1 MTEQTTNNW
10 STNNASPEQKMWL
23 ESMIIDTNAIK
34 LDDRQLDDF
43 MLLISKDLTQEQF
56 SDLKMTLMG
65 GDGIKM
71 YHAIRRG
78 KFNNSQHTPW

>member
-1 MTEQTTNNW
+1 MIEQTTNNW

-23 ESMIIDTNAIK
+23 ESMIIDTNTIK

-43 MLLISKDLTQEQF
+43 TLLLSKDLTQEQF
-56 SDLKMTLMG
+56 SDLKNTLLS
-65 GDGIKM
+65 GDGIRM